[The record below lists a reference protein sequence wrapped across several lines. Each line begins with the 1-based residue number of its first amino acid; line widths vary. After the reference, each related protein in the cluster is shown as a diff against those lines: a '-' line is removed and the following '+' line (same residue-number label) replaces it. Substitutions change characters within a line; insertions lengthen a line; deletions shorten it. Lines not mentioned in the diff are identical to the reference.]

1 MIEMAGIPTSIV
13 TRLGFTQILG
23 NAFAGLGFPAEAP
36 TIYEFPNAMFLP
48 GSDLSPINENIDK
61 IVYGLTKWQPKT
73 NSKGVYPADPVT
85 VSGADYAQFV
95 ANVNSLFLKNQWGDG
110 LPLVP
115 PTEAQVK
122 WILTGT
128 DLAPNT
134 VVGSGAIMA
143 KGGIPTVESLA
154 VNLAM
159 AGGRPEYLPVLIAA
173 IDAISQ
179 PEYRLV
185 GSNPTTQNV
194 FPAVIVN
201 GPIDRQIRLSSGYG
215 ALGPD
220 SLQPAGASIGRAIH
234 LVLQNLGGATP
245 GIGTMAI
252 YGAMRY
258 TEAVVAEDEEGLP
271 KSWTS
276 LAEDRGFKKGENVVT
291 VTPVGGA
298 VNVNNTSTDS
308 TDAKGAM
315 DQFLMR
321 TARAMLDRQHGT
333 YGNDLAGLVL
343 IPRTFA
349 QALEGVGY
357 SKLAVKTFL
366 WKNSQMS
373 CELLTEIGHKG
384 ECTNGGPT
392 PVVEKPADMM
402 VVLAGGAQS
411 GHAYWMNPGMG
422 TKVVSK
428 GITLPKNWDQLLA
441 QAEKDLGPVPAY

>member
-1 MIEMAGIPTSIV
+1 MAGIPTTIV

-23 NAFAGLGFPAEAP
+23 NAFAGFGFPAEAP
-36 TIYEFPNAMFLP
+36 TTYEFPNPMFLP
-48 GSDLSPINENIDK
+48 GSDLSPLRENIDK
-61 IVYGLTKWQPKT
+61 IVAGLTTWKPKVST
-73 NSKGVYPADPVT
+73 KGVYPAEPVT
-85 VSGADYAQFV
+85 VQGADYAQFV
-95 ANVNSLFLKNQWGDG
+95 ANVNNLFLKNQWGDG
-110 LPLVP
+110 LPLTP

-128 DLAPNT
+128 DLAPDT
-134 VVGSGAIMA
+134 VIGSGAIMA

-173 IDAISQ
+173 IDAMSQ
-179 PEYRLV
+179 PDYRLV

-194 FPAVIVN
+194 FPAVIVS
-201 GPIDRQIRLSSGYG
+201 GPIDKQIRLSSGYG

-220 SLQPAGASIGRAIH
+220 SLQPAGGPIGRAIH

-245 GIGTMAI
+245 GVGTMAI

-271 KSWTS
+271 KGWPS
-276 LAEDRGFKKGENVVT
+276 LAEDRGFPKGTNLVT

-308 TDAKGAM
+308 TDAKGAQ

-321 TARAMLDRQHGT
+321 TANAMLDRQHGT

-366 WKNSQMS
+366 WENSKMS
-373 CELLTEIGHKG
+373 CELLTKIGHKG

-392 PVVEKPADMM
+392 PVVEKPEQMM
-402 VVLAGGAQS
+402 VVIAGGAQS

-428 GITLPKNWDQLLA
+428 EIQLPKAWDELLK
-441 QAEKDLGPVPAY
+441 QAEIDLGPLPAR

>member
-1 MIEMAGIPTSIV
+1 MIEMAGIPTTVV

-23 NAFAGLGFPAEAP
+23 NAFAGFGFPAEAP
-36 TIYEFPNAMFLP
+36 TTYEFPNAMFLP
-48 GSDLSPINENIDK
+48 GSDLTPLSENIDK
-61 IVYGLTKWQPKT
+61 IVAGLTTWKPKVT
-73 NSKGVYPADPVT
+73 AKGVYPADPVT
-85 VSGADYAQFV
+85 VQGVDYTQFV
-95 ANVNSLFLKNQWGDG
+95 ANVNNLFLKNQWGDG
-110 LPLVP
+110 LPITP

-128 DLAPNT
+128 DLAPDT
-134 VVGSGAIMA
+134 VVGSGAVMA
-143 KGGIPTVESLA
+143 KGGIPTVEALA

-173 IDAISQ
+173 IDAMSQ
-179 PEYRLV
+179 PDYRLV
-185 GSNPTTQNV
+185 GSNPTTQDV

-215 ALGPD
+215 TLGPD

-234 LVLQNLGGATP
+234 LILQNLGGATP
-245 GIGTMAI
+245 GVGTMAI

-258 TEAVVAEDEEGLP
+258 TEAVVAEDDEGLP

-276 LAEDRGFKKGENVVT
+276 LAEDRGFKKGDNVVT

-298 VNVNNTSTDS
+298 VNVNNTSTDAQ
-308 TDAKGAM
+308 DAKGAQ

-321 TARAMLDRQHGT
+321 IANAMLDRQHGT

-349 QALEGVGY
+349 QAQEAVGY
-357 SKLAVKTFL
+357 SKMDVKTFL
-366 WKNSQMS
+366 WKNSQNS
-373 CELLTEIGHKG
+373 CEVLTAVGHKS

-392 PVVEKPADMM
+392 PVVEKAADMM
-402 VVLAGGAQS
+402 VVVAGGAQS

-422 TKVVSK
+422 TKAVSK
-428 GITLPKNWDQLLA
+428 AITLPKNWDQLLKA
-441 QAEKDLGPVPAY
+441 AEADLGPVPAY